1 MSKTTISPESFSCP
15 LPILDYDTIQLAHGS
30 GGKLSEELIRKV
42 FLPCFGNQTLN
53 QMEDQAILPQANGRL
68 AFSTDTFVV
77 QPIFFP
83 GGNIGELAVNGTVND
98 LAVGGAR
105 PLYLS
110 AGFILEE
117 GLPISELHDI
127 LVAMKQ
133 AADKAD
139 VLIVT
144 GDTKVVPKGACDK
157 IFINTSG
164 IGVVP
169 DGLELGVP
177 KLRAGMKLILSGSIA
192 DHGMAVMTK
201 REGLS
206 FESEILS
213 DTAALNGLIKVMLED
228 SRGIAAMRDPTRGGL
243 ATTLNEWVN
252 NSKLGIHIYEKELVV
267 HDAVRGACEILG
279 IDPLYVAN
287 EGKLVAAVDEKDADK
302 VLAAMQKHELGK
314 QARIIGDIVE
324 DHAGTVALEN
334 IYGVSRIISMPV
346 GEQLPRIC

>member
-1 MSKTTISPESFSCP
+1 MTQINAESFSCP
-15 LPILDYDTIQLAHGS
+15 LPKTDYDTIQIAHGA

-42 FLPCFGNQTLN
+42 FLPCFGNPSLDRL
-53 QMEDQAILPQANGRL
+53 EDQAILPQPQGRI

-83 GGNIGELAVNGTVND
+83 GGSIGELAVHGTVND
-98 LAVGGAR
+98 LAVGGAK

-110 AGFILEE
+110 TGFILEE
-117 GLPISELHDI
+117 GLPIKELHEI

-133 AADKAD
+133 AALKAG
-139 VLIVT
+139 VQIVT
-144 GDTKVVPKGACDK
+144 GDTKVVPRGACDK

-169 DGLELGVP
+169 EGRDLGTHRL
-177 KLRAGMKLILSGSIA
+177 KAGMKIILSGSIA

-213 DTAALNGLIKVMLED
+213 DTAALNGMIAAMLQA
-228 SRGIAAMRDPTRGGL
+228 SNGVAAMRDPTRGGV
-243 ATTLNEWVN
+243 ATTLNEWAA
-252 NSKLGIHIYEKELVV
+252 SAKLGIQINEETLLIRPE
-267 HDAVRGACEILG
+267 VRSACEVLG
-279 IDPLYVAN
+279 IDPLFVAN
-287 EGKLVAAVDEKDADK
+287 EGKIIAAVEAEAAQD
-302 VLAAMQKHELGK
+302 VLATMQADALGK
-314 QARIIGDIVE
+314 EARIIGEIVS
-324 DHAGTVALEN
+324 DHPGKVTIKNA
-334 IYGVSRIISMPV
+334 YGVERIVSMPV